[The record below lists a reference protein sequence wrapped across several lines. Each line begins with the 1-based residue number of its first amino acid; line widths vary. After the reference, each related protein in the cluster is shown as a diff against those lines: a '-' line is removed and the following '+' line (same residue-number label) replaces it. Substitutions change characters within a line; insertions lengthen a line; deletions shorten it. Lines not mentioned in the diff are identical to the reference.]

1 MKKQQKFRV
10 EADETIQD
18 CLARM
23 REAGY
28 MPVKRFEKPVY
39 QELKDGSVEVLRQE
53 IEFVG
58 KRILDSE

>member
-1 MKKQQKFRV
+1 MKKQQKFKV

-23 REAGY
+23 RDAGY
-28 MPVKRFEKPVY
+28 MPVKRIEKPVY
-39 QELKDGSVEVLRQE
+39 QELKDGSIEVLRQE

-58 KRILDSE
+58 KRISDDE

>member
-1 MKKQQKFRV
+1 MKKQQKFKV
-10 EADETIQD
+10 EENETIQD
-18 CLARM
+18 CLQRM

-39 QELKDGSVEVLRQE
+39 KENKDGSVEVLRQD

-58 KRILDSE
+58 RLMES